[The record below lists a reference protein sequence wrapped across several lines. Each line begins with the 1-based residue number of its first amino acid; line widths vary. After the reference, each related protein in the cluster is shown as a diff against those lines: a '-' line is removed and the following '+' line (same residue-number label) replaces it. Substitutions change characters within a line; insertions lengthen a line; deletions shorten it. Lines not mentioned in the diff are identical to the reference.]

1 MKNDLYDS
9 SQIEQWGIDAVGVAL
24 SHTDTLC
31 RFFKENDKTPLR
43 DGSVIIYKGKNR
55 SKQNIIGE
63 VNIQLKGKLATEE
76 KLKKENISYSVQ
88 REFRCNLFC
97 HTDK

>member
-31 RFFKENDKTPLR
+31 RYFKENDKTPLR
-43 DGSVIIYKGKNR
+43 DGSVIIYK
-55 SKQNIIGE
+55 
-63 VNIQLKGKLATEE
+63 
-76 KLKKENISYSVQ
+76 
-88 REFRCNLFC
+88 REFGIKSYPELTLIVFSYNDCIKINFLYL
-97 HTDK
+97 H